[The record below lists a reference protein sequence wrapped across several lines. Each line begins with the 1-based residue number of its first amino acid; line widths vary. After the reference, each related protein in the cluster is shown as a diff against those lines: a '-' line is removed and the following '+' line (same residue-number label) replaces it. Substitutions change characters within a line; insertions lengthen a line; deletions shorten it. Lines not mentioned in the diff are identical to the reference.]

1 MSNMIVFAVLREISS
16 ELYYRSTPHHDAVHD
31 AVREKKTSW
40 IDRLSAV
47 FLIRPP

>member
-16 ELYYRSTPHHDAVHD
+16 ELYYRSTSLCAKNKHLGQ
-31 AVREKKTSW
+31 TG
-40 IDRLSAV
+40 DRQF